1 MADDAVSDRLVELR
15 HVRRQ
20 VFEERAVV
28 QREYDAL
35 LNAIARENAEVD
47 DGDGNAPRSE
57 DDECLRAI
65 DARVFDPLVRAADRT
80 EVVHRVKEL
89 EFWRTEVR
97 RRTRGSEALERSLLA
112 EVDRLSAALAAP
124 ARSASLLPMRQT
136 QSIAELDSEA
146 TLVHVNFE
154 AVATQCDVERAAIAA
169 ERTEARSAIAL
180 LEARLVKAYNAT
192 DEDERSRL
200 IRLVGEGERQ
210 VERLGS
216 AADALAAQLVR
227 ARSWSQEV
235 PTVKVRR

>member
-57 DDECLRAI
+57 DDEGLRAI

-97 RRTRGSEALERSLLA
+97 RRTRGSEALERSPLA
-112 EVDRLSAALAAP
+112 EVDRLSAALAAHT
-124 ARSASLLPMRQT
+124 AQITSGKEAKKLAGIGKSSADKIDEFLAGGT
-136 QSIAELDSEA
+136 
-146 TLVHVNFE
+146 
-154 AVATQCDVERAAIAA
+154 VAK
-169 ERTEARSAIAL
+169 
-180 LEARLVKAYNAT
+180 LEEYKQGV
-192 DEDERSRL
+192 
-200 IRLVGEGERQ
+200 
-210 VERLGS
+210 
-216 AADALAAQLVR
+216 
-227 ARSWSQEV
+227 
-235 PTVKVRR
+235 